1 MSEDADQDRQQ
12 AVRQE
17 AELIEL
23 CRRLVEA
30 AKEKGAVLRALGAVA
45 FRIHCPK
52 YKAIEYEA
60 GRYLT
65 DVDMATYFSQLDKVE
80 KVFTEAGFVQDER
93 LKLHGAGRR
102 VFYSTTSDW
111 HSDIFVDELSFCHT
125 VSFKGRL
132 EADYPT
138 IPLAEL
144 LLEKLQIVS
153 FEPKD
158 CLDSFVLLREH
169 PVGDSDEETINA
181 GIIARTCAD
190 DWGWW
195 KTVDMNLG
203 RIEEFAKSL
212 PYGITAADRDDV
224 LGKIEELKRR
234 IEAAPKSLKWKMRAR
249 VGTKRPWYQ
258 EVDDLAR

>member
-1 MSEDADQDRQQ
+1 MSEDAAKDRER

-17 AELIEL
+17 QELIEL
-23 CRRLVEA
+23 CLRLVSG
-30 AKEKGAVLRALGAVA
+30 AKERGVVLRALGAVA

-52 YKAIEYEA
+52 FKAIEYEA

-65 DVDMATYFSQLDKVE
+65 DVDMATYFSQLDGVE
-80 KVFTEAGFVQDER
+80 QVFTKAGFVQDER

-102 VFYSTTSDW
+102 VFYSTTSEW
-111 HSDIFVDELSFCHT
+111 HSDIFVDELSFCHA

-144 LLEKLQIVS
+144 LLEKLQIVA

-169 PVGDSDEETINA
+169 PIGDEDAETVNA
-181 GIIARTCAD
+181 SVIARTCAD

-203 RIEEFAKSL
+203 RIEEFADKM
-212 PYGITAADRDDV
+212 PYGIAAADRDDV
-224 LGKIEELKRR
+224 LGKVAELKRR
-234 IEAAPKSLKWKMRAR
+234 IEAAPKSLKWKLRAR

-258 EVDDLAR
+258 EVDDLSR